1 MLQPTAREQL
11 GFNDRYFAQ
20 ATYHA
25 PTPFSMRQQATAP
38 HFRMGF
44 MLLMDGSVY
53 AEGSK

>member
-1 MLQPTAREQL
+1 MLQPTARKQL

-25 PTPFSMRQQATAP
+25 PILFSMRQQATAP

-44 MLLMDGSVY
+44 MLLMDGSAY